1 MENKMKNI
9 TLDSVLD
16 QAEQLP
22 LEEQILLANILH
34 KRLVEEKRKNLIQ
47 TVKEGIA
54 EYKAG
59 LSHSGTVE
67 DLFND
72 LENEE

>member
-1 MENKMKNI
+1 MDNV
-9 TLDSVLD
+9 TLNSVLD

-22 LEEQILLANILH
+22 LDEQILLTNILR
-34 KRLVEEKRKNLIQ
+34 KRLTEEKRKNLIRS
-47 TVKEGIA
+47 VKEGIE

-59 LSHSGTVE
+59 SSHSGSVE
-67 DLFND
+67 DLFNE